1 MCRHFVPKTQN
12 ALGPPNEYLRVLISR
27 SPNFLVVKTDP
38 TTSHHPSDEDM
49 HWWDNHLV
57 TWLVPNNWKHKLF
70 LSSFQCGE
78 IITCLMLQRRM
89 MTQIL
94 SKDSQPASTTDDN
107 QSRQGLVVFVESPCM
122 LGNVKNSWSKQ
133 QKLYNKTL
141 DSKDV
146 HLVVWL
152 VPNQWTLDVIEMS
165 ENRPKKCLE
174 GIQLHFKYNDKFIQR
189 QMKY

>member
-12 ALGPPNEYLRVLISR
+12 ALGPPNEYLHVLISR

-38 TTSHHPSDEDM
+38 TTSHHPSDENM

-57 TWLVPNNWKHKLF
+57 TWLVPNNWKHNLF

-122 LGNVKNSWSKQ
+122 TV
-133 QKLYNKTL
+133 
-141 DSKDV
+141 
-146 HLVVWL
+146 VVW
-152 VPNQWTLDVIEMS
+152 VPTKFDMVEVMGRPCWYSTLCQGLILWHLLMRFLSWVLSIVGGKKHLTQPHTTWT
-165 ENRPKKCLE
+165 
-174 GIQLHFKYNDKFIQR
+174 
-189 QMKY
+189 